1 MNDYQ
6 KQLDDEILVKK
17 WNVPIVQSGRIL
29 EKDCALFY
37 KLYLGLLEYVNL
49 KYKVVKAKFYR
60 ASMISPADQHQVR
73 AKLFE
78 DVSVIDEFI
87 QVNPFKFNRRELEA
101 VSKFKYAMLDHFIVL
116 KYEKT
121 YTVFKREC
129 QEKDE
134 YYAVKGLYSN
144 LNEMLSEYDL
154 PFFVETALIPFAG
167 KIVAD
172 GILNVIP
179 LHMSARMALRHIQ
192 GYDED
197 ELLRQISS
205 FNDFDA

>member
-1 MNDYQ
+1 
-6 KQLDDEILVKK
+6 
-17 WNVPIVQSGRIL
+17 
-29 EKDCALFY
+29 
-37 KLYLGLLEYVNL
+37 
-49 KYKVVKAKFYR
+49 
-60 ASMISPADQHQVR
+60 MISPADQHQVR

-129 QEKDE
+129 QGKDE

-154 PFFVETALIPFAG
+154 PFFEQFLI
-167 KIVAD
+167 V
-172 GILNVIP
+172 
-179 LHMSARMALRHIQ
+179 S
-192 GYDED
+192 
-197 ELLRQISS
+197 ISES
-205 FNDFDA
+205 IFS